1 MQNAKNTVSQ
11 LFAAIALLGVL
22 AVVPATASA
31 HAGHDHDEEASCWIS
46 ASPSHIYEGGS
57 VTLTWGSS
65 NADDAWI
72 EDIGDVGTQGSRILY
87 DIDEDTT
94 FKLVVENEEG
104 TASCETDVDVRTY
117 GGHSGSNKA
126 PGCTI
131 WRQETN
137 GPGVILR
144 WNTTDASSAYLSGVG
159 SVSTF
164 GQYTVYPTYDTT
176 YTLTVYGN
184 GQSRQCEIEIDRGY
198 GSYQPGYTYP
208 QYPQNYYGGY
218 NYSYPYI
225 SLTQIPY
232 TGVDLGVVGTAV
244 YFLALALFAIAGA
257 YLLAYYQ
264 GGVLRYSFTQEV
276 KMAARNQM
284 RSVAR
289 LFSK

>member
-1 MQNAKNTVSQ
+1 MQNVKNTVSK
-11 LFAAIALLGVL
+11 LFAVTALTTFM
-22 AVVPATASA
+22 VVPVIASA

-57 VTLTWGSS
+57 TTLTWGSQ

-72 EDIGDVGTQGSRILY
+72 EDIGDVGTYGSRIIYGL
-87 DIDEDTT
+87 DEDTT
-94 FKLVVENEEG
+94 FTLTVENDEG
-104 TASCETDVDVRTY
+104 TATCETDVDVRSY
-117 GGHSGSNKA
+117 GGSTGSNKA

-137 GPGVILR
+137 GSAVVLR
-144 WNTTDASSAYLSGVG
+144 WNSTDASSAYLSGIG

-184 GQSRQCEIEIDRGY
+184 GKSESCEIEIDRGY
-198 GSYQPGYTYP
+198 STY
-208 QYPQNYYGGY
+208 YPQNYNHYGNQYGY

-232 TGVDLGVVGTAV
+232 TGVDLGVLGTAV
-244 YFLALALFAIAGA
+244 YFLALALFAVAGA

-264 GGVLRYSFTQEV
+264 GGVLRFSFAQEV
-276 KMAARNQM
+276 KTAARNQM

-289 LFSK
+289 FFKN